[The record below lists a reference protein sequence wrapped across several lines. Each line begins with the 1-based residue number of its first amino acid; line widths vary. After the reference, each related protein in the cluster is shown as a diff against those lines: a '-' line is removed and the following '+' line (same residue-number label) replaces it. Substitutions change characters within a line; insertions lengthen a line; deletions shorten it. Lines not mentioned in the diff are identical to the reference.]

1 MYDLEKDDYTDHDV
15 SISRNMID
23 NMVQCQVLLLI
34 KQILALRYISK
45 EWLIQTIS
53 MT

>member
-1 MYDLEKDDYTDHDV
+1 MYDLEKDDYTDHDF
-15 SISRNMID
+15 SISRN